1 MLAAEIDKASLSS
14 ILVEIPSQAAGL
26 GWNKCQAKIGDGP
39 TTHIFTVRLED
50 PNTAQYGWPTVDA
63 AM

>member
-1 MLAAEIDKASLSS
+1 VLAAEIDKASLSS
-14 ILVEIPSQAAGL
+14 ILVEIPSPAACL
-26 GWNKCQAKIGDGP
+26 GWNKCQAKIGD
-39 TTHIFTVRLED
+39 D